1 MTLQPGDRAEQDGGG
16 RAALHGR
23 RLTPRA
29 RGWEDGDEGVVCFFS
44 CQSKQVNAVY
54 PRYKLVDDGA
64 FRAEDRRVQGRSRA
78 WAVAAAAALSSEASG
93 RGHLQ
98 ALLSSTLT
106 ARGLMAPVRFT
117 CEAAEG
123 ASCSVTA
130 PRLGFSS
137 TRFAC

>member
-1 MTLQPGDRAEQDGGG
+1 MRELFAFFVSKQAGQCRLSTGTSWLTTELSERRTRGSRDAPERGLSPRWRRCPRR
-16 RAALHGR
+16 RAA
-23 RLTPRA
+23 A
-29 RGWEDGDEGVVCFFS
+29 
-44 CQSKQVNAVY
+44 
-54 PRYKLVDDGA
+54 
-64 FRAEDRRVQGRSRA
+64 
-78 WAVAAAAALSSEASG
+78 
-93 RGHLQ
+93 GHLQ